1 MKRHEPTIGHWSPL
15 KPPAVATLLANI
27 NMPWWIAG
35 GWALD
40 LFLGCQTRPH
50 GDLDVGVLR
59 RDVTAV
65 MANLLGW
72 EFFEARSQVLRRL
85 ERGESPR
92 PEVNSLWCR
101 PANSTSWSLELMLD
115 EADGD
120 TWVFR
125 RQPTVRRP
133 LTEVIRRTPDGI
145 PYLSPEIQLLYKAKL
160 PREKDQEDFARV
172 VPQLT
177 PEERIWLR
185 DALTKSGEYPAGV
198 VFE

>member
-1 MKRHEPTIGHWSPL
+1 
-15 KPPAVATLLANI
+15 
-27 NMPWWIAG
+27 
-35 GWALD
+35 
-40 LFLGCQTRPH
+40 
-50 GDLDVGVLR
+50 
-59 RDVTAV
+59 
-65 MANLLGW
+65 
-72 EFFEARSQVLRRL
+72 
-85 ERGESPR
+85 
-92 PEVNSLWCR
+92 
-101 PANSTSWSLELMLD
+101 MLD

-172 VPQLT
+172 VPQLS